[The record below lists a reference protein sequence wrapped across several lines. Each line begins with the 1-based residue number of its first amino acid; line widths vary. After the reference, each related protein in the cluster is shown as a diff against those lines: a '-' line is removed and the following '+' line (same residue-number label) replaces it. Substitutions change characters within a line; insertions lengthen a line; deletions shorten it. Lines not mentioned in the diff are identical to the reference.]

1 MVLEYLLKDPSMTY
15 GTSPFG
21 HRWTRLFMWFLV
33 ISWGRIMS
41 PSKRFPFSSR
51 SAAKRK
57 VKLGKTNSPLF
68 HKCIPEFGRHDDT
81 GGKIVQFCVLHRRL
95 VVDSPVHSVPP
106 LAACCKIV
114 LDPLSV
120 PPPHVLVHAPQLHAL
135 HSQLAQA
142 GTIEFMTYI
151 VSIHL
156 ISYQMCSPHIV
167 ELDFGCTW
175 IRTYHL

>member
-1 MVLEYLLKDPSMTY
+1 
-15 GTSPFG
+15 
-21 HRWTRLFMWFLV
+21 
-33 ISWGRIMS
+33 MS

-167 ELDFGCTW
+167 ELDFGCT
-175 IRTYHL
+175 

>member
-1 MVLEYLLKDPSMTY
+1 
-15 GTSPFG
+15 
-21 HRWTRLFMWFLV
+21 
-33 ISWGRIMS
+33 MS

-51 SAAKRK
+51 SAAKRN

-68 HKCIPEFGRHDDT
+68 HKYIPEFGRHDDT

-120 PPPHVLVHAPQLHAL
+120 PPPHVLVHVPQLHAL

-142 GTIEFMTYI
+142 ASEQTT
-151 VSIHL
+151 SRP
-156 ISYQMCSPHIV
+156 SPASTKPFPFLLAYFQVRVI
-167 ELDFGCTW
+167 LP
-175 IRTYHL
+175 